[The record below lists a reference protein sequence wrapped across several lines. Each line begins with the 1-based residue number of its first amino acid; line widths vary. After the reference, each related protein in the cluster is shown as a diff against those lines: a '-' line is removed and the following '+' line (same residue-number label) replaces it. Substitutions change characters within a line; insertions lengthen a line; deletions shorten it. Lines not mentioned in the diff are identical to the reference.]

1 MTAPVPQPPPR
12 DRIHR
17 ELRAA
22 LALSGLSVRQ
32 VAQDLG
38 VTPDHLYM
46 VSTGRRQ
53 SRRLRQVLDD
63 FIAGVLADDTAG
75 EGSPEA
81 RHEAASQA

>member
-1 MTAPVPQPPPR
+1 
-12 DRIHR
+12 
-17 ELRAA
+17 
-22 LALSGLSVRQ
+22 
-32 VAQDLG
+32 
-38 VTPDHLYM
+38 M